1 MAARRTPTSRLPDL
15 RVVTRVVMTTTAL
28 TALARCA
35 GASADGRE
43 TGGIV
48 LGHDGGLGGDI
59 HVRHCGDAGP
69 AAVRRPNRFS
79 RDVAHAQ
86 RLADAA
92 AVADGSAWIGEW
104 HTHLVDLPTPSETD
118 LRTYRRL
125 LDDPDTGLTR
135 MLAIIV
141 LPDAEAGWQRPAVSA
156 WSFTGTVLRRLPVVP
171 DPSETGP

>member
-1 MAARRTPTSRLPDL
+1 MSRVVITPTAVEDL
-15 RVVTRVVMTTTAL
+15 AQHAAM
-28 TALARCA
+28 
-35 GASADGRE
+35 SADGRE

-48 LGHDGGLGGDI
+48 LGHDGGLAGDI

-69 AAVRRPNRFS
+69 AALRRSSRFS

-92 AVADGSAWIGEW
+92 ADADGSTWIGEW
-104 HTHLVDLPTPSETD
+104 HTHLVALPVPSDAD

-135 MLAIIV
+135 LLTLIV
-141 LPDAEAGWQRPAVSA
+141 LRGTAGWDAPVLFA
-156 WSFTGTVLRRLPVVP
+156 WSFTGSVLRQLAV
-171 DPSETGP
+171 SLETQESDS

>member
-1 MAARRTPTSRLPDL
+1 MAARRPPTSRLPDL
-15 RVVTRVVMTTTAL
+15 RVVTRVVMTATAL
-28 TALARCA
+28 TALACCA

-69 AAVRRPNRFS
+69 TAVRRRNRFS

-92 AVADGSAWIGEW
+92 AVADGSAW
-104 HTHLVDLPTPSETD
+104 
-118 LRTYRRL
+118 
-125 LDDPDTGLTR
+125 
-135 MLAIIV
+135 
-141 LPDAEAGWQRPAVSA
+141 
-156 WSFTGTVLRRLPVVP
+156 
-171 DPSETGP
+171 